1 MKERY
6 FQHFREILTEF
17 KPSIIC
23 EIGTHNAKTALQII
37 HHLIKLNVKHKYV
50 GYDAFNLANNSSDI
64 QEINGKGPGDY
75 NLVLSKFRKVQNSL
89 FSFELHRGW
98 TQDTLTEGVYD
109 FVFIDGGHSYETV
122 KYDHSKLKESK
133 IVVFDDYEIP
143 DVQKYF
149 DEYVWE
155 NRIEQVA
162 WNLTDIKKQNKT
174 VFSFMPRDKGNKE
187 FKLGTPGLHLQPVI
201 FNMENK

>member
-17 KPSIIC
+17 QPNTIC

-37 HHLIKLNVKHKYV
+37 HHLIKLNIEHKYI
-50 GYDAFNLANNSSDI
+50 GYDAFNLANNSSDV

-75 NLVLSKFRKVQNSL
+75 NLVLSKFRKIQNKL

-109 FVFIDGGHSYETV
+109 FVFIDGGHSYDTV

-155 NRIEQVA
+155 NSIEQVD
-162 WNLTDIKKQNKT
+162 WDLKSIKKQNKT
-174 VFSFMPRDKGNKE
+174 VFSFMPRDKGKKE

-201 FNMENK
+201 FKMENK